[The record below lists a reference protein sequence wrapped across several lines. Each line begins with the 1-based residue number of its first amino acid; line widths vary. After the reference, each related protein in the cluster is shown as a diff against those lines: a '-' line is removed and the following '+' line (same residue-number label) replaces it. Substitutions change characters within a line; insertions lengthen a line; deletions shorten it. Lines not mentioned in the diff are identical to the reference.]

1 MSAFETAV
9 ADSKKLTSKPSNE
22 ELLDLYALYKIA
34 LGEDISNAPA
44 PGMFDLKGKAK
55 KNAWQKKV
63 DEGVTQEQAKSEYVA
78 LVEQLKAQHG
88 YDANKVPEAGIRR
101 PTIGVSASLSGVS
114 FWNVPTILAFSAK
127 REGQT
132 NTPISHDAIRTSPA
146 PLAASPQACLDKFAE
161 VVRAQSIPSSP

>member
-34 LGEDISNAPA
+34 QGEDISSAPA
-44 PGMFDLKGKAK
+44 PGMFDL

-78 LVEQLKAQHG
+78 LVETLKTKYG
-88 YDANKVPEAGIRR
+88 YDANKSPEAVG
-101 PTIGVSASLSGVS
+101 A
-114 FWNVPTILAFSAK
+114 
-127 REGQT
+127 
-132 NTPISHDAIRTSPA
+132 
-146 PLAASPQACLDKFAE
+146 
-161 VVRAQSIPSSP
+161 